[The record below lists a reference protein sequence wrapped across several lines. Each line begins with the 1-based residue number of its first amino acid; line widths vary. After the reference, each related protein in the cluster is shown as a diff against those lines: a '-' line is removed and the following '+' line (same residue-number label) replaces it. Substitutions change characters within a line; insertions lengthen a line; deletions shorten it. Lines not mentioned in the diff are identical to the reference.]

1 MLDAVLSRKNASVKT
16 RFTVKSLVSVALI
29 VLAVGLPQLVHL
41 AAGSAGG
48 VKWLPM
54 YLPVLIG
61 GCVLGFKWGLA
72 VGILSPVV
80 SYLVTLGTG
89 NPMPAAV
96 RLPYMIVELAV
107 FAAVSG
113 LFGKRIAKNSWMA
126 FPAVLI
132 AAVAGRVTFIVVAAV
147 FTTVSPLSVQ
157 TVWAQVQTGLLGLV
171 LQAVLVPLIVMA
183 LSYVLN
189 GKSNE
194 GVGA

>member
-16 RFTVKSLVSVALI
+16 KLTVKSLVSFALI
-29 VLAVGLPQLVHL
+29 ALAVALPQLVHL

-61 GCVLGFKWGLA
+61 GCLLGFKWGLA
-72 VGILSPVV
+72 VGVLSPVV

-89 NPMPAAV
+89 TPMPAAI
-96 RLPYMIVELAV
+96 RLPYMIVGLAV

-113 LFGKRIAKNSWMA
+113 AFGSRIAKNSWMA

-132 AAVAGRVTFIVVAAV
+132 AAVSGRVAFLTVAAV
-147 FTTVSPLSVQ
+147 FTAVSPLSVQ
-157 TVWAQVQTGLLGLV
+157 TVWAQIQTGLLGLV
-171 LQAVLVPLIVMA
+171 LQAVLVPFIVMA
-183 LSYVLN
+183 LSKVLN
-189 GKSNE
+189 RNNNE
-194 GVGA
+194 SDRA